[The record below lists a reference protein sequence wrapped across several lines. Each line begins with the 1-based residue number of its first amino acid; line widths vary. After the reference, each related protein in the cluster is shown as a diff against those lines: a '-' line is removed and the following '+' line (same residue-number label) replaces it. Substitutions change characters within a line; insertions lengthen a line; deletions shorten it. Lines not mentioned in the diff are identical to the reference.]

1 MDKKDSKRPLAPG
14 DRITVCGY
22 DSRGVINENA
32 WHVVESINGDWITCK
47 FHDGLE
53 KPVNVH
59 RRQCRRLKRRE
70 RRRWTGQWRALLI
83 ERSKVIVAFVPDE
96 GAPQPDASEVVLVE
110 ARPRKERK

>member
-1 MDKKDSKRPLAPG
+1 MDKKDSKRPLQPG

-59 RRQCRRLKRRE
+59 RRQCRRLRPKRKRE
-70 RRRWTGQWRALLI
+70 AWTVWIQWP
-83 ERSKVIVAFVPDE
+83 S
-96 GAPQPDASEVVLVE
+96 GAPAQVFLPGFPMPHDAVEFREVLPKRGKGG
-110 ARPRKERK
+110 AK